1 MSIVFPAD
9 KTLSAAGK
17 ELPPRSPE
25 PAPTGSGAN
34 AGGLLHKEGSEDAK
48 ATLPFW
54 KYNYFQLLRL
64 IEQKLP
70 TGQRLG
76 LDTTPQQEPLRV
88 LPDPALRYPAADI
101 SYFGRAAPRG
111 DALPAW
117 QPPWTEMRV
126 TFGGLYGVQ
135 SPLPYHFLDDIA
147 RKAPGAEV
155 LASFLDIFNHRLY
168 LLQYQAWKKYR
179 YAQQYQAQ
187 AKDRISR
194 CLLGLGG
201 FALEGT
207 QRQVALPLGHLLA
220 YIGPFSQRVRN
231 AEGLRAVVAEYLD
244 SPDVRVDQLVAHW
257 VSLPDVAC
265 LASRARGGTL
275 SLGNNAVLGRR
286 VLHPAGKVRIV
297 IGPLRVAR
305 FFECMPGGKEFADLA
320 ALVRLYLGAHIEFD
334 LCFQL
339 RTEGLPPPQLRR
351 GGMRL
356 GWTSFLTGALPP
368 IVNVTVRNC
377 GQKAGELR
385 IDSS

>member
-1 MSIVFPAD
+1 MSIAYPVS
-9 KTLSAAGK
+9 KTV
-17 ELPPRSPE
+17 
-25 PAPTGSGAN
+25 PAPGHDSGAASHGN
-34 AGGLLHKEGSEDAK
+34 NTGRLQLRIGGDLPVPH
-48 ATLPFW
+48 LPFW

-70 TGQRLG
+70 SGLRLG

-101 SYFGRAAPRG
+101 SHFGRPAARG
-111 DALPAW
+111 EGLSAW
-117 QPPWTEMRV
+117 HPPWTEMRV

-147 RKAPGAEV
+147 RKAPGSEV

-168 LLQYQAWKKYR
+168 LLQYQVWKKYR

-187 AKDRISR
+187 ASDRISR

-201 FALEGT
+201 FALDGT
-207 QRQVALPLGHLLA
+207 QPQIKLPLGHLLA

-244 SPDVRVDQLVAHW
+244 SRDVRVDQLVAHW
-257 VSLPDVAC
+257 VSVPDVAH
-265 LASRARGGTL
+265 LASHARGGEL
-275 SLGNNAVLGRR
+275 CLGNNVVLGRR

-297 IGPLRVAR
+297 IGPLQVKR
-305 FFECMPGGKEFADLA
+305 FFECMPGGKEFDDLA
-320 ALVRLYLGAHIEFD
+320 ALIRLYLGAHVEFD

-339 RTEGLPPPQLRR
+339 ITAGLPPAQLRR

-356 GWTSFLTGALPP
+356 GWTSFLSGALPP
-368 IVNVTVRNC
+368 VVNVTVRNC
-377 GQKAGELR
+377 AEASATAHF
-385 IDSS
+385 DSS